1 MKETVIRVIKPSV
14 EYLKETDKVSHI
26 AKCARVCFGK
36 ETGDDNRTFYNLYKA
51 KHYSMFRHASVY
63 AIINGCNSLS
73 FLDEFMDCPYIDYT
87 MDSNHKVYIATNMNF
102 TIDMSIFNNDIPRYA
117 NLIKLIKNNQV
128 SSEEFANTEIG
139 FGMMRYTFIVDT
151 SIAVSRELNRVSPN
165 AIAERSTRY
174 CTANA
179 ICEPYW
185 FSINFN
191 YDYDVKL
198 NKADL
203 FYKDADAD
211 DNEFVEECEITA
223 RLRDGRGI
231 TDVHDYFS
239 GIISSFMFYNEL
251 IDKGMLKEEARDLL
265 PLATYTRCVYTYS
278 IKEWRRIIDNRYF
291 NKTGR
296 AHPDARNIVGKIKA
310 TLEDLGYEFM

>member
-14 EYLKETDKVSHI
+14 KYLKEVDRVSHV

-36 ETGDDNRTFYNLYKA
+36 ETGNDNKTFDNLYKA

-63 AIINGCNSLS
+63 AIIDGCNSLDL
-73 FLDEFMDCPYIDYT
+73 LDEFTHCPYIDYA

-102 TIDMSIFNNDIPRYA
+102 TIDMNVYNNETSRYA
-117 NLIKLIKNNQV
+117 HLIKLIKANQV
-128 SSEEFANTEIG
+128 SSKEFANTETG
-139 FGMMRYTFIVDT
+139 FGMMRYTFVVNT

-211 DNEFVEECEITA
+211 DNEFVEECEVTA
-223 RLRDGRGI
+223 RLKDGRDI
-231 TDVHDYFS
+231 TDVHSYFS

>member
-1 MKETVIRVIKPSV
+1 MEQTIVRVIKPSV
-14 EYLKETDKVSHI
+14 EYLKEVDTVSHI
-26 AKCARVCFGK
+26 AKCARVCYGK
-36 ETGDDNRTFYNLYKA
+36 ESGNDNITFNNLYKA

-63 AIINGCNSLS
+63 AIIDGCNSLG
-73 FLDEFMDCPYIDYT
+73 FLDEFINCPYIDYAI
-87 MDSNHKVYIATNMNF
+87 DSNHKVYIATNMNF
-102 TIDMSIFNNDIPRYA
+102 TIDMNIYNNEIPRYT

-128 SSEEFANTEIG
+128 TPEEFANTETG
-139 FGMMRYTFIVDT
+139 FGMMRYTFIIDT

-179 ICEPYW
+179 ICEPSW
-185 FSINFN
+185 FSINGKN
-191 YDYDVKL
+191 NYDVKL
-198 NKADL
+198 DKTEL
-203 FYKDADAD
+203 LYKDADAD
-211 DNEFVEECEITA
+211 DNEFVEECEIIA
-223 RLRDGRGI
+223 RLRDGRVK
-231 TDVHDYFS
+231 TDVYGYFS
-239 GIISSFMFYNEL
+239 GIIFSFMFYNEL

-296 AHPDARNIVGKIKA
+296 AHPDARYIIGKVKEA
-310 TLEDLGYEFM
+310 LEELGYEFM

>member
-14 EYLKETDKVSHI
+14 KYLKEVDGVSHI

-36 ETGDDNRTFYNLYKA
+36 ETGDDNKTFNNLYKA

-63 AIINGCNSLS
+63 AIIDGCNSLD
-73 FLDEFMDCPYIDYT
+73 FLDEFINCPYIDYA

-102 TIDMSIFNNDIPRYA
+102 TIDMNIFNNAIPRYV
-117 NLIKLIKNNQV
+117 NLIKLIKNNKV
-128 SSEEFANTEIG
+128 TPEEFANTETG

-185 FSINFN
+185 FSINGN
-191 YDYDVKL
+191 NNYDVKF
-198 NKADL
+198 NKSDV

-211 DNEFVEECEITA
+211 DNEFIEECEITA
-223 RLRDGRGI
+223 RLRDGRVK
-231 TDVHDYFS
+231 TDVYSYFS
-239 GIISSFMFYNEL
+239 SIIFSFMFYNEL

-278 IKEWRRIIDNRYF
+278 INEWRRIIDNRYF

-296 AHPDARNIVGKIKA
+296 AHPDTRNIVGKIKA
-310 TLEDLGYEFM
+310 ILEDLGYEFM

>member
-1 MKETVIRVIKPSV
+1 MKETIIRVIKPSV
-14 EYLKETDKVSHI
+14 KYLKEVDNVSHI
-26 AKCARVCFGK
+26 AKCARVCYGK
-36 ETGDDNRTFYNLYKA
+36 ECGNDNTTVNNLYKA

-63 AIINGCNSLS
+63 AIIDGCNSLS
-73 FLDEFMDCPYIDYT
+73 FLDEFIDCPYIDYV

-102 TIDMSIFNNDIPRYA
+102 IIDMDIFNNDIPRYA
-117 NLIKLIKNNQV
+117 NLIKLIKTNQV
-128 SSEEFANTEIG
+128 TPEEFANTEIG

-185 FSINFN
+185 FSINGN
-191 YDYDVKL
+191 NNYDVKL
-198 NKADL
+198 NKDNL
-203 FYKDADAD
+203 FYNDTDADND
-211 DNEFVEECEITA
+211 EFVNEAEITA
-223 RLRDGRGI
+223 RLRDGRDK
-231 TDVHDYFS
+231 TDVHSYLS
-239 GIISSFMFYNEL
+239 GIIFSFMFYNEL

>member
-63 AIINGCNSLS
+63 AIIDGCNSLS

-102 TIDMSIFNNDIPRYA
+102 TIDISIFNNDIPRYA
-117 NLIKLIKNNQV
+117 NLIELIKNNQV

-203 FYKDADAD
+203 FYKDAYAD

-231 TDVHDYFS
+231 TDVHSYFS

-265 PLATYTRCVYTYS
+265 PLATYTQCVYTYS

>member
-14 EYLKETDKVSHI
+14 EYLKETDRISHI

-36 ETGDDNRTFYNLYKA
+36 ETGNDNKTFDNLYKA

-63 AIINGCNSLS
+63 AIIDGCNSLD
-73 FLDEFMDCPYIDYT
+73 FLDEFTDCPYIDYT
-87 MDSNHKVYIATNMNF
+87 MDSNHRVYIATNMNF
-102 TIDMSIFNNDIPRYA
+102 TIDMNIFNNDIFRYA
-117 NLIKLIKNNQV
+117 NLIKLIKNSQV
-128 SSEEFANTEIG
+128 SSKEFANTEIG
-139 FGMMRYTFIVDT
+139 FGMMRYTFIVNT

-198 NKADL
+198 NKTDL

-211 DNEFVEECEITA
+211 DNEFAEECEITA
-223 RLRDGRGI
+223 RLIDGRGI

-296 AHPDARNIVGKIKA
+296 AHPDAQNIVGKIKA

>member
-1 MKETVIRVIKPSV
+1 MEQTIVRVIKPSV
-14 EYLKETDKVSHI
+14 EYIKEVNSISHI
-26 AKCARVCFGK
+26 AKCARVCYGK
-36 ETGDDNRTFYNLYKA
+36 EGGNDNITFNNLYKA

-63 AIINGCNSLS
+63 AIIDGCNSLG
-73 FLDEFMDCPYIDYT
+73 FLDEFINCPYIDYA

-102 TIDMSIFNNDIPRYA
+102 TIDMNIYNNEIPRYT

-128 SSEEFANTEIG
+128 TPEEFANTETG
-139 FGMMRYTFIVDT
+139 FSMMRYTFIIDT

-179 ICEPYW
+179 ICEPSW
-185 FSINFN
+185 FSINGKN
-191 YDYDVKL
+191 NYDVKL
-198 NKADL
+198 DKTEL
-203 FYKDADAD
+203 LYKDADAD

-223 RLRDGRGI
+223 RLRDGRVK
-231 TDVHDYFS
+231 TDVYGYFS
-239 GIISSFMFYNEL
+239 GIIFSFMFYNEL

-296 AHPDARNIVGKIKA
+296 AHPDARYIIGKVKEA
-310 TLEDLGYEFM
+310 LKELGYEFM

>member
-14 EYLKETDKVSHI
+14 EYVKEVDSVSHI
-26 AKCARVCFGK
+26 AKCARVCYGK
-36 ETGDDNRTFYNLYKA
+36 ETGNDNKTFNNLYKA

-63 AIINGCNSLS
+63 AIIDGCNSLS
-73 FLDEFMDCPYIDYT
+73 FLDEFINCPYIDYA

-102 TIDMSIFNNDIPRYA
+102 TIDMNIFNNEIPRYA

-128 SSEEFANTEIG
+128 TPEEFANTETG
-139 FGMMRYTFIVDT
+139 FGMMRYTFIIDT

-185 FSINFN
+185 FSINGN
-191 YDYDVKL
+191 NNYDVKL
-198 NKADL
+198 DNANL
-203 FYKDADAD
+203 FYKDAD
-211 DNEFVEECEITA
+211 DNEFVEDCEITA
-223 RLRDGRGI
+223 RLRDGRVKTNVYG
-231 TDVHDYFS
+231 YFS
-239 GIISSFMFYNEL
+239 GIIFSFMFYDEL
-251 IDKGMLKEEARDLL
+251 IDNGMLKEEARDLL

-296 AHPDARNIVGKIKA
+296 AHPDAQYIIGKVKEV
-310 TLEDLGYEFM
+310 LEELGYEFM

>member
-1 MKETVIRVIKPSV
+1 MKETIIRVIKPSV
-14 EYLKETDKVSHI
+14 KYLKEVDRVSHI

-36 ETGDDNRTFYNLYKA
+36 ETGNDNKTFDNLYKA

-63 AIINGCNSLS
+63 AIIDGCNSLD
-73 FLDEFMDCPYIDYT
+73 FLDEFINCPYIDYA

-102 TIDMSIFNNDIPRYA
+102 TIDMNAYNNENPRYA
-117 NLIKLIKNNQV
+117 YLIKLIKANQV

-139 FGMMRYTFIVDT
+139 FGMMRYTFIVNT
-151 SIAVSRELNRVSPN
+151 SISVSRELNRVSPN

-191 YDYDVKL
+191 YNYDVKL
-198 NKADL
+198 NKAGL

-231 TDVHDYFS
+231 TDVHEYFS

-251 IDKGMLKEEARDLL
+251 INKGMLKEEARDLL

-296 AHPDARNIVGKIKA
+296 AHPDAQNIVGKIKA

>member
-14 EYLKETDKVSHI
+14 EYLKETDKISHI

>member
-1 MKETVIRVIKPSV
+1 MKETIIRVIKPSV
-14 EYLKETDKVSHI
+14 KYLKEVDSVSHI
-26 AKCARVCFGK
+26 AKCARVCYGK
-36 ETGDDNRTFYNLYKA
+36 EDGNDNITFNNLYKA

-63 AIINGCNSLS
+63 AIIDGCNSLS

-87 MDSNHKVYIATNMNF
+87 MDSNHRVYIATNMNF

-128 SSEEFANTEIG
+128 SSEEFANTETG

-203 FYKDADAD
+203 FYKDADAN
-211 DNEFVEECEITA
+211 DNEFVKECEITA

-231 TDVHDYFS
+231 TDVHSYFS

-265 PLATYTRCVYTYS
+265 PLSTYTRCVYTYS

>member
-14 EYLKETDKVSHI
+14 EYLKETDRISHI

-36 ETGDDNRTFYNLYKA
+36 ETGDDNRTFDNLYKA
-51 KHYSMFRHASVY
+51 KHYSMFRHSSVY
-63 AIINGCNSLS
+63 AIIDGCNSLD

-87 MDSNHKVYIATNMNF
+87 MDSNHRVYIATNMNF

-139 FGMMRYTFIVDT
+139 FGMMRYTFIVNT

-174 CTANA
+174 CAANA

-198 NKADL
+198 NKTDL

>member
-1 MKETVIRVIKPSV
+1 MEQTIVRVIKPSV
-14 EYLKETDKVSHI
+14 EYLKEVDTVSHI
-26 AKCARVCFGK
+26 AKCARVCYGK
-36 ETGDDNRTFYNLYKA
+36 EGGNDNITFNNLYKA

-63 AIINGCNSLS
+63 AIIDGCNSLS
-73 FLDEFMDCPYIDYT
+73 FLDEFINCPYIDYA

-102 TIDMSIFNNDIPRYA
+102 TIDMNIFNNEIPRYA

-128 SSEEFANTEIG
+128 TPEEFANTETG
-139 FGMMRYTFIVDT
+139 FGMMRYTFIIDT

-179 ICEPYW
+179 ICEPSW
-185 FSINFN
+185 FSINGKN
-191 YDYDVKL
+191 NYDVKL
-198 NKADL
+198 DKTEL
-203 FYKDADAD
+203 LYKDADAD

-223 RLRDGRGI
+223 RLRDGRVK
-231 TDVHDYFS
+231 TDVYGYFS
-239 GIISSFMFYNEL
+239 GIIFSFMFYNEL

-296 AHPDARNIVGKIKA
+296 AHQDARYIIGKVKEA
-310 TLEDLGYEFM
+310 LEELGYEFM

>member
-1 MKETVIRVIKPSV
+1 MENI
-14 EYLKETDKVSHI
+14 
-26 AKCARVCFGK
+26 F
-36 ETGDDNRTFYNLYKA
+36 DNEN
-51 KHYSMFRHASVY
+51 
-63 AIINGCNSLS
+63 
-73 FLDEFMDCPYIDYT
+73 
-87 MDSNHKVYIATNMNF
+87 
-102 TIDMSIFNNDIPRYA
+102 PRYA
-117 NLIKLIKNNQV
+117 YLIKLIKANQV
-128 SSEEFANTEIG
+128 SSEEFANTETG

-191 YDYDVKL
+191 YDYNVKL
-198 NKADL
+198 NKTNL

-223 RLRDGRGI
+223 RLKDGRGI

-296 AHPDARNIVGKIKA
+296 AHPDAQNIVGKIKA
-310 TLEDLGYEFM
+310 TLEDLGYEFI

>member
-1 MKETVIRVIKPSV
+1 MKETIIRVIKPSV
-14 EYLKETDKVSHI
+14 KYLKEVDSVSHI
-26 AKCARVCFGK
+26 AKCSRVCYGK
-36 ETGDDNRTFYNLYKA
+36 EDGNDNITFNNLYKA

-63 AIINGCNSLS
+63 AIIDECNSLD
-73 FLDEFMDCPYIDYT
+73 FLDEFMDCPYIDYA

-128 SSEEFANTEIG
+128 SSEEFANTETG
-139 FGMMRYTFIVDT
+139 FGMMRYTFVVDT

-231 TDVHDYFS
+231 TDVHSYFS
-239 GIISSFMFYNEL
+239 GIIFSFMFYNEL

-296 AHPDARNIVGKIKA
+296 AHPDARNIVGKIKT

>member
-211 DNEFVEECEITA
+211 DNEFVEEYEITA
-223 RLRDGRGI
+223 RLRDGRCI
-231 TDVHDYFS
+231 TDVHSYFS

>member
-1 MKETVIRVIKPSV
+1 MEQTIVRVIKPSV
-14 EYLKETDKVSHI
+14 EYIKEVDSVSHI
-26 AKCARVCFGK
+26 AKCARVCYGK
-36 ETGDDNRTFYNLYKA
+36 EGGNDNITFNNLHKA

-63 AIINGCNSLS
+63 AIIDGCNSLG
-73 FLDEFMDCPYIDYT
+73 FLDEFINCPYIDYA

-102 TIDMSIFNNDIPRYA
+102 TIDMNIYNNEIPRYT

-128 SSEEFANTEIG
+128 TPEEFANTETG
-139 FGMMRYTFIVDT
+139 FGMMRYTFIIDT

-179 ICEPYW
+179 ICEPSW
-185 FSINFN
+185 FGINGKN
-191 YDYDVKL
+191 NYDVKL
-198 NKADL
+198 DKTEL
-203 FYKDADAD
+203 LYKDADAD

-223 RLRDGRGI
+223 RLRDGRVK
-231 TDVHDYFS
+231 TDVYGYFS
-239 GIISSFMFYNEL
+239 GIIFSFMFYNEL

-296 AHPDARNIVGKIKA
+296 AHPDARYIIGKVKEA
-310 TLEDLGYEFM
+310 LEELGYEFM

>member
-1 MKETVIRVIKPSV
+1 MKETIIRVIKPSV
-14 EYLKETDKVSHI
+14 KYLKEVDSVSHI
-26 AKCARVCFGK
+26 AKCARVCYGK
-36 ETGDDNRTFYNLYKA
+36 EGGNDNTTVNNLYKA

-63 AIINGCNSLS
+63 AIIDGCNSLS
-73 FLDEFMDCPYIDYT
+73 FLDAFIDCPYIDYV

-102 TIDMSIFNNDIPRYA
+102 IIDMDIFNNDIPRYA
-117 NLIKLIKNNQV
+117 NLIKLIKTNQV
-128 SSEEFANTEIG
+128 TPEEFANTEIG
-139 FGMMRYTFIVDT
+139 FGMMRYTFIIDT

-185 FSINFN
+185 FSINGN
-191 YDYDVKL
+191 NNYDVKL
-198 NKADL
+198 NKDNL
-203 FYKDADAD
+203 FYNDTDADN
-211 DNEFVEECEITA
+211 NEFVEECKITS
-223 RLRDGRGI
+223 RLRDGRVK
-231 TDVHDYFS
+231 TDVHGYFS
-239 GIISSFMFYNEL
+239 GIIFSFMFYNEL

-278 IKEWRRIIDNRYF
+278 IKEWRRIINNRYF

-296 AHPDARNIVGKIKA
+296 AHPDAQNIVGKIKA

>member
-1 MKETVIRVIKPSV
+1 MEQTIVRVIKPSV
-14 EYLKETDKVSHI
+14 KYLKEVDSVSHI
-26 AKCARVCFGK
+26 AKCARVCYGK
-36 ETGDDNRTFYNLYKA
+36 EGGNDNITFNNLYKA

-63 AIINGCNSLS
+63 AIIDGCNSLS
-73 FLDEFMDCPYIDYT
+73 FLDEFINCPYIDYA

-102 TIDMSIFNNDIPRYA
+102 TIDMNIYNNEIPRYT

-128 SSEEFANTEIG
+128 TREEFANAETG
-139 FGMMRYTFIVDT
+139 FGMMRYTFIIDT

-185 FSINFN
+185 FSINGN
-191 YDYDVKL
+191 NNYDVKL
-198 NKADL
+198 DKAKL
-203 FYKDADAD
+203 LYKDADAD

-223 RLRDGRGI
+223 RLRDGRVKE
-231 TDVHDYFS
+231 DVDSYFS
-239 GIISSFMFYNEL
+239 SIGLSFMFYNEL
-251 IDKGMLKEEARDLL
+251 LDKGMLKEEARDLL
-265 PLATYTRCVYTYS
+265 PLATHTRCVYTYS

-310 TLEDLGYEFM
+310 TLEELGYEFM